1 MEFLKF
7 KYDSR
12 VSRPV
17 IYVIFI
23 RIFVKILLVL
33 SALYFKVSYSTLIIV
48 IAIFL
53 VSEIYRNIG
62 TILSALDKIPANAVG
77 GIVSAID
84 GAIIILLLYYTNL
97 LGTDLY
103 LFVLLSIAFDTIE
116 YGMIASFSEGATAG
130 LVYAF
135 FSIFSSMNFGFLLV
149 KVFFI
154 FFLGLISGWLSDNL
168 KTTQNLLK
176 NTLERTRKE
185 ERMEKVKNDFIGVAT
200 NQFRGPIS
208 VVNGYIDLLLNER
221 VGSINNEQQKYI
233 LSIQENTEKLKLLI
247 EDLFNIVSIQDS
259 KLQLNPT
266 ENSIHDFLDNVN
278 QDFLGISKLRG
289 ISVVT
294 DFRVGKEYTLFD
306 YDKLKIA
313 ISNILD
319 SSVSAA
325 KSQVSFSSYLEKGNW
340 VVEIRDN
347 GVGISKNE
355 IKQIFDPDEDIFKIV
370 RTLEAR
376 GFGIYIAKLIVDA
389 HKGNLNLIS
398 IEGIGS
404 TFKITLPL

>member
-53 VSEIYRNIG
+53 VSEMYRNIG

-116 YGMIASFSEGATAG
+116 YGIIASFSEGATAG

-176 NTLERTRKE
+176 NTLERS
-185 ERMEKVKNDFIGVAT
+185 T
-200 NQFRGPIS
+200 NKYRS
-208 VVNGYIDLLLNER
+208 VPKRLV
-221 VGSINNEQQKYI
+221 
-233 LSIQENTEKLKLLI
+233 
-247 EDLFNIVSIQDS
+247 
-259 KLQLNPT
+259 
-266 ENSIHDFLDNVN
+266 
-278 QDFLGISKLRG
+278 
-289 ISVVT
+289 
-294 DFRVGKEYTLFD
+294 
-306 YDKLKIA
+306 
-313 ISNILD
+313 
-319 SSVSAA
+319 
-325 KSQVSFSSYLEKGNW
+325 
-340 VVEIRDN
+340 
-347 GVGISKNE
+347 
-355 IKQIFDPDEDIFKIV
+355 
-370 RTLEAR
+370 
-376 GFGIYIAKLIVDA
+376 
-389 HKGNLNLIS
+389 
-398 IEGIGS
+398 
-404 TFKITLPL
+404 